1 MILLILPVRK
11 MMMMI
16 LPILNKNQPRNKLQQ
31 PYKYKYRQEK
41 EILNIVLLR
50 LYKVHVLHFVLNFI
64 FVPLFFYFQ
73 SSVSM

>member
-41 EILNIVLLR
+41 EILNIVLL
-50 LYKVHVLHFVLNFI
+50 HVLHFVLNFI

-73 SSVSM
+73 SSVSI

>member
-1 MILLILPVRK
+1 MMILLILPVRK

-41 EILNIVLLR
+41 EILNIVF
-50 LYKVHVLHFVLNFI
+50 HVYILLNFI